1 MNSFPVTQVS
11 SDMNVR
17 SASVVVGEDSP
28 NPRISLRSI
37 QAIRCISEHLP
48 ELLGDRT
55 QGIGQG
61 VSSRAKP

>member
-1 MNSFPVTQVS
+1 
-11 SDMNVR
+11 MNVR

>member
-1 MNSFPVTQVS
+1 
-11 SDMNVR
+11 MNVR

-37 QAIRCISEHLP
+37 QATRCISEHLP

-55 QGIGQG
+55 QDIGQG
-61 VSSRAKP
+61 VNSRAKP